1 MKDSYTIFGRGFIGS
16 NISKF
21 LKENKYNVFQPKR
34 GKYKF
39 NKDLNNII
47 YCIGSNNWVK
57 DPKGSYDANLGII
70 PRIIFNNKFKSFT
83 LISSTRIYLGNPS
96 EKTKETD
103 LVNIDP
109 NKINFFFNSLKITA
123 ESLCLSLPNKKIRV
137 VRLSNLFG
145 DNFTNQIYLL
155 PTLIRSSIK
164 NKKINIFV
172 SKKSTKDYLYINEA
186 FNVLIKIINKGK
198 YRIYNVA
205 SGKNIKLEKIID
217 KLRRITGCKV
227 NYTNQKTVVYEPKIN
242 INRIKNEFKFKSNK
256 NLTNY
261 LKQLILNYK
270 KIKIK

>member
-21 LKENKYNVFQPKR
+21 LKKNKYKVFQPNK

-47 YCIGSNNWVK
+47 YCIGSNNWAK
-57 DPKGSYDANLGII
+57 DPRGSYDANLGII

-83 LISSTRIYLGNPS
+83 LISSTRIYLGNS
-96 EKTKETD
+96 SKKTKETD
-103 LVNIDP
+103 LINIDP
-109 NKINFFFNSLKITA
+109 NNINFFFNSLKVTA
-123 ESLCLSLPNKKIRV
+123 ETLCLSLPNRKIRV
-137 VRLSNLFG
+137 VRMSNLFG

-155 PTLIRSSIK
+155 PTLIRNSII

-172 SKKSTKDYLYINEA
+172 SKKSTKDYLYINDA
-186 FNVLIKIINKGK
+186 FDVLIKIIKKGK

-205 SGKNIKLEKIID
+205 SGKNIKLEKIINEL
-217 KLRRITGCKV
+217 KKVTGCSV
-227 NYTNQKTVVYEPKIN
+227 NYTNQKKVIYEPKIN
-242 INRIKNEFKFKSNK
+242 IKRIKNEFNFNSNK

-261 LKQLILNYK
+261 LK
-270 KIKIK
+270 